1 MATRTNTRTRV
12 SGKKRAKT
20 PVSKGVRSKEASLKV
35 AYEVEVNKTEVQT
48 LAVVEGNRGKLK
60 DDKDY
65 NTNNED
71 DSTELDHAEK
81 ENRCESHFEVNESNK
96 ETKEIVVGCKCKT
109 MEGQSNS
116 SRTTTKEHCK
126 YTGYK
131 LFSGRRS
138 ASVCQAGS
146 VEEGQVH
153 HL

>member
-65 NTNNED
+65 NTKNED

-81 ENRCESHFEVNESNK
+81 ENRCESHSK
-96 ETKEIVVGCKCKT
+96 STSPTKKQKKSSLDANARQWKDRATRAERQLKSIANPRVI
-109 MEGQSNS
+109 NS
-116 SRTTTKEHCK
+116 
-126 YTGYK
+126 
-131 LFSGRRS
+131 F
-138 ASVCQAGS
+138 Q
-146 VEEGQVH
+146 
-153 HL
+153 